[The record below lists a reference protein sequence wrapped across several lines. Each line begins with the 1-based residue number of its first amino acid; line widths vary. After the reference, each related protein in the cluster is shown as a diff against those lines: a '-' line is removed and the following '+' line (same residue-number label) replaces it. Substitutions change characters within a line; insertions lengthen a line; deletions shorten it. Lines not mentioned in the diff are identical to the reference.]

1 FVGAARL
8 VGSHSRRRHGSHVEP
23 VSGRVRG
30 ALRAGRR
37 VLPDRAVHLPP
48 HGDAAATLVARLHP
62 EREVALAWC
71 ARRTVS
77 ALRRRGGVV
86 GCHGR
91 CCGVSGRPTGP
102 RPPAGEPL
110 GPVGLCDRR
119 PGRPG
124 SCARGCRPAARGRTG
139 PGEHSGVLPAPHG
152 QRGFLPACRI
162 RRAAPGSPSAALQK
176 GTLTVTAGLPGT
188 GIGGIFYLASA
199 LVMPFREVSRRL
211 RGRPAGN
218 RRVVAAQLAIAG
230 GILGAMWV
238 TGRLL
243 GLALAAARPI
253 ARLGTSLPPSNVLLI
268 ASVTLALGTLVG
280 VLVGVE
286 LLRLLV
292 HRGTR
297 SPLRG
302 KAMPAGRAEPH
313 VGQERRRVAMLLMLG
328 LVVPDPHGALAQSP
342 GRVAALLA
350 RADSAWAAKAESVAA
365 SEYAAV
371 LAADPE
377 NSHATYRLAQL
388 TRNDPAAAL
397 RLFQRYVVLEPE
409 DPWGYMAVAD
419 ALAQAGR
426 YPEALQSYDDAL
438 RLAPGEPEAVA
449 GRAKVFPRARV
460 AAPAVTPLVSGSRD
474 SDGNTTFRVGGI
486 ADLAVPGALRLVVE
500 AIRDRVTYGVDTSWL
515 EQLALRAAWRPGRLA
530 SVEGALGG
538 TRLEPSDNGS
548 TTVVPTGRLRARWRS
563 SAHGA
568 AVDVRAQ
575 RGVLAASPL
584 LVDNRLVRTE
594 VRTVVEIPVTRALKL
609 RGLGRT
615 AVLSDRADVN
625 HRTELGLVLAL
636 PLS

>member
-1 FVGAARL
+1 VN
-8 VGSHSRRRHGSHVEP
+8 
-23 VSGRVRG
+23 
-30 ALRAGRR
+30 
-37 VLPDRAVHLPP
+37 
-48 HGDAAATLVARLHP
+48 
-62 EREVALAWC
+62 
-71 ARRTVS
+71 
-77 ALRRRGGVV
+77 
-86 GCHGR
+86 
-91 CCGVSGRPTGP
+91 
-102 RPPAGEPL
+102 
-110 GPVGLCDRR
+110 
-119 PGRPG
+119 
-124 SCARGCRPAARGRTG
+124 
-139 PGEHSGVLPAPHG
+139 
-152 QRGFLPACRI
+152 
-162 RRAAPGSPSAALQK
+162 
-176 GTLTVTAGLPGT
+176 AGLPGT

-199 LVMPFREVSRRL
+199 LAMPLREAYRRV
-211 RGRPAGN
+211 RGRAAGN
-218 RRVVAAQLAIAG
+218 RRVVAVQLAIAG

-302 KAMPAGRAEPH
+302 KAMPAGRADPH

-397 RLFQRYVVLEPE
+397 RLFQRYVELEPE

-438 RLAPGEPEAVA
+438 RLAPGEPEAIA

-474 SDGNTTFRVGGI
+474 SDGNTTFRIGGS
-486 ADLAVPGALRLVVE
+486 AELAAQGALRLGAE
-500 AIRDRVTYGVDTSWL
+500 ANRDRVTDGVATAGL
-515 EQLALRAAWRPGRLA
+515 AQIALRTAWRPSRLA
-530 SVEGALGG
+530 SIEGALGG
-538 TRLEPSDNGS
+538 TRLEPSDGGS
-548 TTVVPTGRLRARWRS
+548 TTVVLSGRLRARWRS
-563 SAHGA
+563 SHGA

-636 PLS
+636 PLSPAIELSGQVHQLRYSHASTAGYFAPRLGQVVEAGSYVELESPGGWLLALDVGAGAQRVAEFGGQPGPWTRSLRGYAFITAPLAPGRALQLELEGEDSMVAREAATTAGAWRYGSAALSLRWAL